1 VGLWP
6 WLDSELIG
14 DNMSLDK
21 FVTMYL
27 DWVNNFISVQRFA
40 DHYQISVDTAW
51 KIIEIGHSI
60 GELK

>member
-1 VGLWP
+1 
-6 WLDSELIG
+6 
-14 DNMSLDK
+14 MSLDK